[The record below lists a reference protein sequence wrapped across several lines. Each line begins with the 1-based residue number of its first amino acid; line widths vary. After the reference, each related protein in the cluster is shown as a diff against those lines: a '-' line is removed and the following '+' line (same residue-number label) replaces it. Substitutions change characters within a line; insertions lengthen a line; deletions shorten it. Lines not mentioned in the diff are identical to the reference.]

1 MLAFFLAD
9 RREYSTMEWEGYI
22 TIAVVILFIVGL
34 ARSWAAPDLLSLTC
48 LTALVTIGALTGSD
62 RLPGPGEALAGMSNS
77 GLITVGALFV
87 VVAGLTQ
94 TGAMALVVQPLLGR
108 PRTALAA
115 QGRLF
120 LPVMTL
126 SAFLNNTPVVAMF
139 MPVVNEICK
148 KTNISPSKLFLPLAY
163 VATFGGVCTLIGTS
177 TNLIVGGLITKAKL
191 PELPAIHMFDVT
203 WVGLPCALAG
213 VAYLLLFSRRL
224 LPDRRPAISLT
235 DDPRQYTVEMLV
247 QPGGPLV
254 GQSVEKAGLRHL
266 PGLYLAEID
275 RQGVV
280 LPAVGPQERLQTG
293 DRLVFVGI
301 VESVVDLQKMRG
313 LTPATDQT
321 FKLDAPRT
329 QRSLI
334 EAVVS
339 DRCPLVG
346 KSIRE
351 GRFRSEYNAAV
362 IAVARSGKRLTAR
375 IGDIVLQPG
384 DTLLLEA
391 HQEFVQ
397 QRRNSSHFF
406 LVSGVENSAPTRH
419 ERAWLA
425 LAILVGMVTMASLG
439 WLDML
444 AAALVAALLMILARC
459 CTSGEARQSID
470 WSVLLVIGASL
481 GIGQALDTSGAAQVV
496 ARNLID
502 LAGGHPWLVL
512 VMVYFV
518 SMVFTEL
525 VTNNAA
531 AVLVFPIAL
540 AAARSLEVSF
550 MPFAITIMVAASGG
564 FATPIGYQT
573 NLMVFGP
580 GGYKFGDYVRL
591 GVPLD
596 LVFMAVTVTIT
607 PLIYPFY
614 PG

>member
-1 MLAFFLAD
+1 MIG
-9 RREYSTMEWEGYI
+9 WEAWV

-34 ARSWAAPDLLSLTC
+34 ARNWTAPDLLSIAC
-48 LTALVTIGALTGSD
+48 LSLLVAIGAVTGSKL
-62 RLPGPGEALAGMSNS
+62 LPTAGQALSGMGNS

-87 VVAGLTQ
+87 VVAGLAQ
-94 TGAMALVVQPLLGR
+94 TGAMSLIVQPLLGR
-108 PRTALAA
+108 PKTVLAA
-115 QGRLF
+115 QLRLL
-120 LPVMTL
+120 LPVTTL

-139 MPVVNEICK
+139 MPVINEICK
-148 KTNISPSKLFLPLAY
+148 KTNISPSKLFMPMAFA
-163 VATFGGVCTLIGTS
+163 ATFGGVCTVIGTS
-177 TNLIVGGLITKAKL
+177 TNLVVAGLVDKAKL
-191 PELPAIHMFDVT
+191 ADLPRIGMFDIT
-203 WVGLPCALAG
+203 WVGLPCAAAA
-213 VAYLLLFSRRL
+213 VVFVLLFSRRL

-235 DDPRQYTVEMLV
+235 DDPRQYTVEMMV

-254 GQSVEKAGLRHL
+254 GQSIEQAGLRHL

-275 RQGVV
+275 RQGTI
-280 LPAVGPQERLQTG
+280 LPAIGPQERLQAG

-301 VESVVDLQKMRG
+301 IESVVDLQKMRG

-362 IAVARSGKRLTAR
+362 IAVARSGKRITAR

-391 HQEFVQ
+391 HQGFVQ

-406 LVSGVENSAPTRH
+406 LVSGVEHSAPTRH

-425 LAILVGMVTMASLG
+425 LAILAVMVVVAG
-439 WLDML
+439 FEWLDML
-444 AAALVAALLMILARC
+444 TAALLAGLLMILTRC
-459 CTSGEARQSID
+459 CTGDEARQSID

-481 GIGQALDTSGAAQVV
+481 GIGQALDTSGAAQFV
-496 ARNLID
+496 ASRLIN
-502 LAGGHPWLVL
+502 LAGGHPWMVL

-518 SMVFTEL
+518 TMVFTEL

-540 AAARSLEVSF
+540 AAARSLSVSF
-550 MPFAITIMVAASGG
+550 MPFAIVIMIAASGG

-573 NLMVFGP
+573 NLMVYGP
-580 GGYKFGDYVRL
+580 GGYRFSDYVRL

-596 LVFMAVTVTIT
+596 LVFMAVTVLIT
-607 PLIYPFY
+607 PLVYPF
-614 PG
+614 

>member
-1 MLAFFLAD
+1 MV
-9 RREYSTMEWEGYI
+9 WEGWV
-22 TIAVVILFIVGL
+22 TIAVVILFIIGL
-34 ARSWAAPDLLSLTC
+34 ARNWGPPDLVSIAC
-48 LTALVTIGALTGSD
+48 LALLVTIGALTGSD
-62 RLPGPGEALAGMSNS
+62 HLPGAGEALAGMGNS

-94 TGAMALVVQPLLGR
+94 TGAMSLIVQPLLGR

-115 QGRLF
+115 QVRLL
-120 LPVMTL
+120 LPVTTL

-148 KTNISPSKLFLPLAY
+148 KTNISPSKLFMPMAFA
-163 VATFGGVCTLIGTS
+163 ATFGGVCTMIGTS
-177 TNLIVGGLITKAKL
+177 TNLVVAGLIHKAKL
-191 PELPAIHMFDVT
+191 SDVPSIEMFDIT
-203 WVGLPCALAG
+203 WVGLPCA
-213 VAYLLLFSRRL
+213 VASIVFILLFSRWL

-254 GQSVEKAGLRHL
+254 GQSVEQAGLRHL

-275 RQGVV
+275 RQGSI
-280 LPAVGPQERLQTG
+280 LPAVGPQERLQAG

-301 VESVVDLQKMRG
+301 IESVVDLQKMRG

-362 IAVARSGKRLTAR
+362 IAVARSGKRLDAR
-375 IGDIVLQPG
+375 IGDIVLEPG

-391 HQEFVQ
+391 HQGFVQ

-406 LVSGVENSAPTRH
+406 LVSGVENSALPRH

-425 LAILVGMVTMASLG
+425 LTILAAMVVVAG
-439 WLDML
+439 FEWLDML
-444 AAALVAALLMILARC
+444 TAALVAGLLMILARC
-459 CTSGEARQSID
+459 CTTAEARQSID

-481 GIGQALDTSGAAQVV
+481 GIGQALDTSGAAQIV
-496 ARNLID
+496 AGKLINM
-502 LAGGHPWLVL
+502 ASGHPWMVL
-512 VMVYFV
+512 TMVYLV
-518 SMVFTEL
+518 TMIFTEL
-525 VTNNAA
+525 ITNNAA

-550 MPFAITIMVAASGG
+550 MPFAITIMIAASGG

-573 NLMVFGP
+573 NLMVYGP
-580 GGYKFGDYVRL
+580 GGYRFSDYVRI

-596 LVFMAVTVTIT
+596 LVFMAVTVSIT
-607 PLIYPFY
+607 PLIYPFT
-614 PG
+614 PT

>member
-1 MLAFFLAD
+1 MI
-9 RREYSTMEWEGYI
+9 WEGWV
-22 TIAVVILFIVGL
+22 TIAVVILFIIGL
-34 ARSWAAPDLLSLTC
+34 ARNWGPPDLVSIAC
-48 LTALVTIGALTGSD
+48 LALLVTIGSLTGSD
-62 RLPGPGEALAGMSNS
+62 HLPGAGEALAGMGNS

-94 TGAMALVVQPLLGR
+94 TGAMSLIVQPLLGR

-115 QGRLF
+115 QIRLL
-120 LPVMTL
+120 LPVTTL

-139 MPVVNEICK
+139 MPVVDEICK
-148 KTNISPSKLFLPLAY
+148 KTNISPSKLFMPMAFA
-163 VATFGGVCTLIGTS
+163 ATFGGVCTMIGTS
-177 TNLIVGGLITKAKL
+177 TNLIVAGLIDKAKL
-191 PELPAIHMFDVT
+191 ADVPSVEMFDIT
-203 WVGLPCALAG
+203 WVGLPCA
-213 VAYLLLFSRRL
+213 VASIVFILLFSRWL

-254 GQSVEKAGLRHL
+254 GQSVEQAGLRHL

-275 RQGVV
+275 RQGII
-280 LPAVGPQERLQTG
+280 LPAVGPQERLQAG

-301 VESVVDLQKMRG
+301 IESVVDLQKMRG

-339 DRCPLVG
+339 DRCPLIG

-362 IAVARSGKRLTAR
+362 IAVARSGKRLDAR

-391 HQEFVQ
+391 HQGFVQ

-406 LVSGVENSAPTRH
+406 LVSGVENSAPPRH

-425 LAILVGMVTMASLG
+425 LAILAAMVVVAG
-439 WLDML
+439 FDWLDML
-444 AAALVAALLMILARC
+444 TAALVAGLLMILARC
-459 CTSGEARQSID
+459 CTSAEARQSID

-481 GIGQALDTSGAAQVV
+481 GIGQALDTSGAAQIV
-496 ARNLID
+496 AGKLINL
-502 LAGGHPWLVL
+502 ASGHPWMVL
-512 VMVYFV
+512 AMVYLV
-518 SMVFTEL
+518 TMIFTEL
-525 VTNNAA
+525 ITNNAA

-540 AAARSLEVSF
+540 AAARSLGVSF
-550 MPFAITIMVAASGG
+550 MPFAITIMIAASGG

-573 NLMVFGP
+573 NLMVYGP
-580 GGYKFGDYVRL
+580 GGYRFSDYVRI

-596 LVFMAVTVTIT
+596 LVFMAVTVSIT
-607 PLIYPFY
+607 PLIYPFT
-614 PG
+614 PA

>member
-1 MLAFFLAD
+1 MA
-9 RREYSTMEWEGYI
+9 WEGYI

-34 ARSWAAPDLLSLTC
+34 ARAWAAPDLLSLTC
-48 LTALVTIGALTGSD
+48 LTILTTIGALTGSD

-177 TNLIVGGLITKAKL
+177 TNLIVGGLIGKTGLPDLTK
-191 PELPAIHMFDVT
+191 IHMFDVT

-213 VAYLLLFSRRL
+213 VVYLLLFSRRL

-254 GQSVEKAGLRHL
+254 GQSVEQAGLRHL

-275 RQGVV
+275 RQGVI

-301 VESVVDLQKMRG
+301 VESVVDLQRMRG

-321 FKLDAPRT
+321 FKLDAPRV

-351 GRFRSEYNAAV
+351 GRFRTEYNAAV

-391 HQEFVQ
+391 HREFVR

-425 LAILVGMVTMASLG
+425 LAILVGMVTVASLG
-439 WLDML
+439 WLEML
-444 AAALVAALLMILARC
+444 AAALVAALLMIVGRC

-481 GIGQALDTSGAAQVV
+481 GIGQALDSSGAAEAV
-496 ARNLID
+496 ASKLIS

-580 GGYKFGDYVRL
+580 GGYKFSDYVRL

-596 LVFMAVTVTIT
+596 FVFMAVTVSIT
-607 PLIYPFY
+607 PWIYPFH
-614 PG
+614 PS

>member
-1 MLAFFLAD
+1 MP
-9 RREYSTMEWEGYI
+9 WEGWV
-22 TIAVVILFIVGL
+22 TIMVVIVFIVGL
-34 ARSWAAPDLLSLTC
+34 ARNWTAPDVLSMAC
-48 LTALVTIGALTGSD
+48 LAILFAIGALTGSD
-62 RLPGPGEALAGMSNS
+62 RLPTAAEALAGMGNS

-87 VVAGLTQ
+87 VVAGLAQ
-94 TGAMALVVQPLLGR
+94 TGAMALIVQPLLGR
-108 PRTALAA
+108 PRTVLGA
-115 QGRLF
+115 QLKLL
-120 LPVMTL
+120 LPVTTL

-139 MPVVNEICK
+139 MPVVDEICK
-148 KTNISPSKLFLPLAY
+148 KSNISPSKLFMPMAFA
-163 VATFGGVCTLIGTS
+163 ATFGGVCTMIGTS
-177 TNLIVGGLITKAKL
+177 TNLVVAGLVAKAHL
-191 PELPAIHMFDVT
+191 PDLPAIEMFDIT
-203 WVGLPCALAG
+203 WVGLPCA
-213 VAYLLLFSRRL
+213 VASVVFLLLFSRWL

-254 GQSVEKAGLRHL
+254 GQSVERAGLRHL

-275 RQGVV
+275 RQGEIR
-280 LPAVGPQERLQTG
+280 PAIGPQEYLEAG

-301 VESVVDLQKMRG
+301 VESVVDLRKLRG
-313 LTPATDQT
+313 LIPATDQT
-321 FKLDAPRT
+321 FKLDAPRA

-362 IAVARSGKRLTAR
+362 IAVARSGKRIAGR

-391 HQEFVQ
+391 HREFVQ
-397 QRRNSSHFF
+397 QQRNSSHFF
-406 LVSGVENSAPTRH
+406 LVGGVENSAPTRH

-425 LAILVGMVTMASLG
+425 LAILAALVIIAGFE

-444 AAALVAALLMILARC
+444 ATALLAATLMILARC
-459 CTSGEARQSID
+459 CTGSEARQSID

-481 GIGQALDTSGAAQVV
+481 GIGQTLETSGAAEAV
-496 ARNLID
+496 AGRLINLVS
-502 LAGGHPWLVL
+502 GHPWLVL
-512 VMVYFV
+512 VTVYFV
-518 SMVFTEL
+518 TMVFTEL

-540 AAARSLEVSF
+540 AAARSLGVSF
-550 MPFAITIMVAASGG
+550 MPFAIAIMIAASGG

-573 NLMVFGP
+573 NLMVYGP
-580 GGYKFGDYVRL
+580 GGYRFSDYVRL

-596 LVFMAVTVTIT
+596 LVFMVVTVLVT
-607 PLIYPFY
+607 PLIYPFR
-614 PG
+614 PV

>member
-1 MLAFFLAD
+1 MA
-9 RREYSTMEWEGYI
+9 WEGYI

-34 ARSWAAPDLLSLTC
+34 ARAWAAPDLLSLTC
-48 LTALVTIGALTGSD
+48 LTILTTIGALTGSD

-177 TNLIVGGLITKAKL
+177 TNLIVGGLIGKTGL
-191 PELPAIHMFDVT
+191 PDLPKIHMFDVT

-213 VAYLLLFSRRL
+213 VVYLLLFSRRL

-254 GQSVEKAGLRHL
+254 GQSVEQAGLRHL

-275 RQGVV
+275 RQGVI

-301 VESVVDLQKMRG
+301 VESVVDLQRMRG

-321 FKLDAPRT
+321 FKLDAPRV

-351 GRFRSEYNAAV
+351 GRFRTEYNAAV

-391 HQEFVQ
+391 HREFVR

-406 LVSGVENSAPTRH
+406 LISGVENSAPTRH

-425 LAILVGMVTMASLG
+425 LAILVGMVTVASLG
-439 WLDML
+439 WLEML
-444 AAALVAALLMILARC
+444 AAALVAALLMIVGRC

-481 GIGQALDTSGAAQVV
+481 GIGQALDSSGAAEAV
-496 ARNLID
+496 ASKLIS

-573 NLMVFGP
+573 TLMVFGP
-580 GGYKFGDYVRL
+580 GGYKFSDYVRL

-596 LVFMAVTVTIT
+596 LVFMAVTVSIT
-607 PLIYPFY
+607 PWIYPFH
-614 PG
+614 PS

>member
-1 MLAFFLAD
+1 MP
-9 RREYSTMEWEGYI
+9 WEGWV
-22 TIAVVILFIVGL
+22 TIAVVIVFIVGL
-34 ARSWAAPDLLSLTC
+34 ARNWTAPDVLSLAC
-48 LTALVTIGALTGSD
+48 LSLLVAIGSVAGSD
-62 RLPGPGEALAGMSNS
+62 RLPTAGKALAGMGNS

-94 TGAMALVVQPLLGR
+94 TGAMALIVQPLLGR
-108 PRTALAA
+108 PRTALGA
-115 QGRLF
+115 QLRLL
-120 LPVMTL
+120 LPVTTL

-148 KTNISPSKLFLPLAY
+148 KTNISPSKLFMPMAFA
-163 VATFGGVCTLIGTS
+163 ATFGGVCTMIGTS
-177 TNLIVGGLITKAKL
+177 TNLVIAGLIEKAQL
-191 PELPAIHMFDVT
+191 PDLPAVEMFDIT
-203 WVGLPCALAG
+203 WVGLPCAAAS
-213 VAYLLLFSRRL
+213 VIFLLLFSRRL
-224 LPDRRPAISLT
+224 LPDRKPAISLT
-235 DDPRQYTVEMLV
+235 DDPRRYTVEMLV

-254 GQSVEKAGLRHL
+254 GQSVEQAGLRHL

-275 RQGVV
+275 RQGEIR
-280 LPAVGPQERLQTG
+280 PAVGPQERLQAG

-301 VESVVDLQKMRG
+301 LESVVDLQKTRG

-346 KSIRE
+346 KSVRE

-362 IAVARSGKRLTAR
+362 IAVARSGKRITAR

-397 QRRNSSHFF
+397 QKRNSSHFF

-425 LAILVGMVTMASLG
+425 LAILAGMVIVAG
-439 WLDML
+439 FEWLDML
-444 AAALVAALLMILARC
+444 TAALLAGLLMILARC
-459 CTSGEARQSID
+459 CTGSEARQSID

-481 GIGQALDTSGAAQVV
+481 GIGHALDSSGAAEAV
-496 ARNLID
+496 ASRLINL
-502 LAGGHPWLVL
+502 ASGHPWLVL

-518 SMVFTEL
+518 TMVFTEL

-540 AAARSLEVSF
+540 AAARSLSVSF
-550 MPFAITIMVAASGG
+550 MPFAIAIMIAASGG

-573 NLMVFGP
+573 NLMVYGP
-580 GGYKFGDYVRL
+580 GGYRFSDYVRV

-596 LVFMAVTVTIT
+596 LVFMAVTVLVT
-607 PLIYPFY
+607 PLVYPFH
-614 PG
+614 PV

>member
-1 MLAFFLAD
+1 MP
-9 RREYSTMEWEGYI
+9 WEAWI
-22 TIAVVILFIVGL
+22 TIAVVMLFIVGL
-34 ARSWAAPDLLSLTC
+34 ARNWTAPDLLSMTC
-48 LTALVTIGALTGSD
+48 LALLVAIGSLTGSD
-62 RLPGPGEALAGMSNS
+62 RLPTASRALSGMGNS

-94 TGAMALVVQPLLGR
+94 TGAMALIVQPLLGR

-115 QGRLF
+115 QARMLV
-120 LPVMTL
+120 PVATL

-148 KTNISPSKLFLPLAY
+148 KTGISPSKLFLPLVYA
-163 VATFGGVCTLIGTS
+163 ATFGGVCTMIGTS
-177 TNLIVGGLITKAKL
+177 TNLVVAGLIDKAKL
-191 PELPAIHMFDVT
+191 PELPAVGMFDVT
-203 WVGLPCALAG
+203 WVGLPCAVAG
-213 VAYLLLFSRRL
+213 VVYLLLFSRWL

-254 GQSVEKAGLRHL
+254 GQSVEQAGLRHL

-275 RQGVV
+275 RQGII
-280 LPAVGPQERLQTG
+280 LPAVAPQERLQAG
-293 DRLVFVGI
+293 DRLAFVGI
-301 VESVVDLQKMRG
+301 IESVVDLQRMRG
-313 LTPATDQT
+313 LTPATNQT

-329 QRSLI
+329 QRILI

-339 DRCPLVG
+339 DRCPLIG
-346 KSIRE
+346 KNIRE

-362 IAVARSGKRLTAR
+362 IAVARSGKRIAAR

-406 LVSGVENSAPTRH
+406 LISGVENSAPTRH
-419 ERAWLA
+419 ERAWIA
-425 LAILVGMVTMASLG
+425 LAILAGMVLLAGLG
-439 WLDML
+439 WLEML
-444 AAALVAALLMILARC
+444 AAALLAGLLMILARC
-459 CTSGEARQSID
+459 CTGNEARQSID

-496 ARNLID
+496 ASKLINL
-502 LAGGHPWLVL
+502 ASGHPWLVL
-512 VMVYFV
+512 AMVYV
-518 SMVFTEL
+518 VTMIFTEL

-540 AAARSLEVSF
+540 AASRSLGVSF
-550 MPFAITIMVAASGG
+550 MPFAMTIMVAASGG

-573 NLMVFGP
+573 NLMVYGP
-580 GGYKFGDYVRL
+580 GGYRFSDYVRL

-596 LVFMAVTVTIT
+596 LIFMTVTVLLT
-607 PLIYPFY
+607 PWVYPFH
-614 PG
+614 PA

>member
-1 MLAFFLAD
+1 MV
-9 RREYSTMEWEGYI
+9 WEAWV

-34 ARSWAAPDLLSLTC
+34 ARGWTTPDLLSMAC
-48 LTALVTIGALTGSD
+48 LALLVAIGAISGSD
-62 RLPGPGEALAGMSNS
+62 RLPTAAQALSGMGNS

-94 TGAMALVVQPLLGR
+94 TGAMGLIVQPLLGR
-108 PRTALAA
+108 PRTTLAA
-115 QGRLF
+115 QVRLL
-120 LPVMTL
+120 LPVATM

-139 MPVVNEICK
+139 MPVVDEICK
-148 KTNISPSKLFLPLAY
+148 KTRISPSKLFLPLVYA
-163 VATFGGVCTLIGTS
+163 ATFGGVCTMIGTS
-177 TNLIVGGLITKAKL
+177 TNLVVAGLIDRAKL
-191 PELPAIHMFDVT
+191 PDLRTIEMFDIT
-203 WVGLPCALAG
+203 WVGLPCAAAG
-213 VAYLLLFSRRL
+213 VIFVLLFSRRL

-247 QPGGPLV
+247 QPSGPLV
-254 GQSVEKAGLRHL
+254 GQTVAQAGLRRL
-266 PGLYLAEID
+266 AGLYLAEID
-275 RQGVV
+275 RQGTI
-280 LPAVGPQERLQTG
+280 LPAVGPRERLQAG

-301 VESVVDLQKMRG
+301 IESVVDLQRTRG
-313 LTPATDQT
+313 LAPATDQT

-329 QRSLI
+329 KRCLI

-362 IAVARSGKRLTAR
+362 IAVARSGKRISAR

-391 HQEFVQ
+391 HQGFVQ
-397 QRRNSSHFF
+397 ERRNSSHFF

-425 LAILVGMVTMASLG
+425 LAILAAMVIAAGFG

-444 AAALVAALLMILARC
+444 AAALLAGLLMILARC
-459 CTSGEARQSID
+459 CTGDEARQSID

-481 GIGQALDTSGAAQVV
+481 GIGGALDSSGAAQAV
-496 ARNLID
+496 ASNLIS
-502 LAGGHPWLVL
+502 LASGHPWLVL
-512 VMVYFV
+512 AMVYFV
-518 SMVFTEL
+518 TMIFTEL
-525 VTNNAA
+525 ITNNAA

-540 AAARSLEVSF
+540 AAARSLGVSF
-550 MPFAITIMVAASGG
+550 MPFAIVIMVAASGG

-573 NLMVFGP
+573 NLMVYGP
-580 GGYKFGDYVRL
+580 GGYRFSDYARL

-596 LVFMAVTVTIT
+596 LVFMTVAVLLA
-607 PLIYPFY
+607 PLVYPFH
-614 PG
+614 PA

>member
-1 MLAFFLAD
+1 MIG
-9 RREYSTMEWEGYI
+9 WEGWV

-34 ARSWAAPDLLSLTC
+34 ARNWTAPDLWAIACLSL
-48 LTALVTIGALTGSD
+48 LVAIGAVTGSKL
-62 RLPGPGEALAGMSNS
+62 LPTAGQALSGMGNS

-87 VVAGLTQ
+87 VVAGLAQ
-94 TGAMALVVQPLLGR
+94 TGAMSLIVQPLLGR
-108 PRTALAA
+108 PKTVLAA
-115 QGRLF
+115 QLRLL
-120 LPVMTL
+120 LPVTTL

-139 MPVVNEICK
+139 MPVIDEICK
-148 KTNISPSKLFLPLAY
+148 KTNISPSKLFMPMAFA
-163 VATFGGVCTLIGTS
+163 ATFGGVCTVIGTS
-177 TNLIVGGLITKAKL
+177 TNLVVTGLVDKAQIPDL
-191 PELPAIHMFDVT
+191 PRIGMFDIT
-203 WVGLPCALAG
+203 WVGLPCAAAA
-213 VAYLLLFSRRL
+213 VVFLLFFSRRL

-235 DDPRQYTVEMLV
+235 DDPRQYTVEMMV

-254 GQSVEKAGLRHL
+254 GQSIEQAGLRHL

-275 RQGVV
+275 RQGTV
-280 LPAVGPQERLQTG
+280 LPAIGPQERLQAG

-301 VESVVDLQKMRG
+301 IESVVDLQKMRG

-362 IAVARSGKRLTAR
+362 IAVARSGKRITAR

-391 HQEFVQ
+391 HQGFVQ

-406 LVSGVENSAPTRH
+406 LVSGVEHSAPTRH

-425 LAILVGMVTMASLG
+425 LAILALMVVVAG
-439 WLDML
+439 FEWLDML
-444 AAALVAALLMILARC
+444 SAALLAGLLMILTRC
-459 CTSGEARQSID
+459 CTEDEARQSID

-481 GIGQALDTSGAAQVV
+481 GIGQALDTSGAAQFV
-496 ARNLID
+496 ASRLINL
-502 LAGGHPWLVL
+502 ASGHPWMVL

-518 SMVFTEL
+518 TMVFTEL

-540 AAARSLEVSF
+540 AAARSLSVSF
-550 MPFAITIMVAASGG
+550 MPFAIVIMIAASGG

-573 NLMVFGP
+573 NLMVYGP
-580 GGYKFGDYVRL
+580 GGYRFSDYVRL

-596 LVFMAVTVTIT
+596 LVFMAVTVSIT
-607 PLIYPFY
+607 PLVYPF
-614 PG
+614 

>member
-1 MLAFFLAD
+1 
-9 RREYSTMEWEGYI
+9 MEWEGYL
-22 TIAVVILFIVGL
+22 TIAVVGLFIIGL
-34 ARSWAAPDLLSLTC
+34 ARNWAAPDLLSLSC
-48 LTALVTIGALTGSD
+48 LAILVTIGSLSGSR
-62 RLPGPGEALAGMSNS
+62 RLPGAAEALAGMSNS
-77 GLITVGALFV
+77 GLLTVGALFV

-94 TGAMALVVQPLLGR
+94 TGAMALIVQPLLGR
-108 PRTALAA
+108 PQTALAA
-115 QGRLF
+115 QLRLL
-120 LPVMTL
+120 LPVTSL

-139 MPVVNEICK
+139 MPVLNEICK
-148 KTNISPSKLFLPLAY
+148 KNNIGPSKLYLPLAY
-163 VATFGGVCTLIGTS
+163 AATFGGICTLIGTS
-177 TNLIVGGLITKAKL
+177 TNLIVGGLVAETNL
-191 PELPAIHMFDVT
+191 PDLTTIHMFDVT
-203 WVGLPCALAG
+203 WVGLPCALVG
-213 VAYLLLFSRRL
+213 VGYLLLFSRRL
-224 LPDRRPAISLT
+224 LPDRRPPISLT

-254 GQSVEKAGLRHL
+254 GQSVEQAGLRHL

-275 RQGVV
+275 RQGTI

-301 VESVVDLQKMRG
+301 VESVVDLQRMRG

-321 FKLDAPRT
+321 FKLDAPRA

-339 DRCPLVG
+339 DRCPLIG
-346 KSIRE
+346 KSIRA
-351 GRFRSEYNAAV
+351 GRFRTEYNAAV
-362 IAVARSGKRLTAR
+362 IAVARSGKRLAAR

-391 HQEFVQ
+391 HQEFVE

-425 LAILVGMVTMASLG
+425 LAILAAMVTAASLG
-439 WLDML
+439 WLNML
-444 AAALVAALLMILARC
+444 TAALLAALLMILCRC

-481 GIGQALDTSGAAQVV
+481 GIGQAMGTSGAAAVV
-496 ARNLID
+496 ADKFINL
-502 LAGGHPWLVL
+502 ASGHPWLVL

-518 SMVFTEL
+518 SMLFTEL

-540 AAARSLEVSF
+540 AAARTLEVSF
-550 MPFAITIMVAASGG
+550 MPFAIAIMIAASGG
-564 FATPIGYQT
+564 FSTPIGYQT

-580 GGYKFGDYVRL
+580 GGYKFSDYVRL
-591 GVPLD
+591 GAPLD
-596 LVFMAVTVTIT
+596 LLFMAVTVTIT
-607 PLIYPFY
+607 PWIYPFH
-614 PG
+614 PS

>member
-1 MLAFFLAD
+1 MA
-9 RREYSTMEWEGYI
+9 WEGYI

-34 ARSWAAPDLLSLTC
+34 ARAWAAPDLLSLTC
-48 LTALVTIGALTGSD
+48 LTILTTIGALTGSD

-177 TNLIVGGLITKAKL
+177 TNLIVGGLIGKTGL
-191 PELPAIHMFDVT
+191 PDLPKIHMFDVT

-213 VAYLLLFSRRL
+213 VVYLLLFSRRL

-254 GQSVEKAGLRHL
+254 GQSVEQAGLRHL

-275 RQGVV
+275 RQGVI

-293 DRLVFVGI
+293 GRLVFVGI
-301 VESVVDLQKMRG
+301 VESVVDLQRMRG

-321 FKLDAPRT
+321 FKLDAPRV

-351 GRFRSEYNAAV
+351 GRFRTEYNAAV

-391 HQEFVQ
+391 HREFVR

-406 LVSGVENSAPTRH
+406 LISGVENSAPTRH

-425 LAILVGMVTMASLG
+425 LAILVGMVTVASLG
-439 WLDML
+439 WLEML
-444 AAALVAALLMILARC
+444 AAALVAALLMIVGRC

-481 GIGQALDTSGAAQVV
+481 GIGQALDSSGAAEAV
-496 ARNLID
+496 ASKLIS

-580 GGYKFGDYVRL
+580 GGYKFSDYVRL

-596 LVFMAVTVTIT
+596 LVFMAVTVSIT
-607 PLIYPFY
+607 PWIYPFH
-614 PG
+614 PS

>member
-1 MLAFFLAD
+1 MV
-9 RREYSTMEWEGYI
+9 WEGWV
-22 TIAVVILFIVGL
+22 TIVVVALFIVGL
-34 ARSWAAPDLLSLTC
+34 ARNWAAPDVLSIACLVLLV
-48 LTALVTIGALTGSD
+48 AVGDLTGSE
-62 RLPGPGEALAGMSNS
+62 RLPSAREALSGMGNS
-77 GLITVGALFV
+77 GLLTVGALFV
-87 VVAGLTQ
+87 VVTGLCQ
-94 TGAMALVVQPLLGR
+94 TGAMAMIVQPLLGR

-115 QGRLF
+115 QMRLL
-120 LPVMTL
+120 LPVTTL

-148 KTNISPSKLFLPLAY
+148 KTNISPSKLLLPMAY
-163 VATFGGVCTLIGTS
+163 AATFGGVCTMIGTS
-177 TNLIVGGLITKAKL
+177 TNLVVAGLIDKANL
-191 PELPAIHMFDVT
+191 PDVSQLRMFDIA
-203 WVGLPCALAG
+203 WVGLPCAVAG
-213 VAYLLLFSRRL
+213 TVFILIFSRWL

-235 DDPRQYTVEMLV
+235 DDPRQYTVEMLA

-254 GQSVEKAGLRHL
+254 GQSVEQAGLRHL
-266 PGLYLAEID
+266 PGLHLAEID
-275 RQGVV
+275 RKGII
-280 LPAVGPQERLQTG
+280 LPAVGPQERLQAG
-293 DRLVFVGI
+293 DRLLFVGVI
-301 VESVVDLQKMRG
+301 ESVVDLQKIRG

-329 QRSLI
+329 QRCLI

-339 DRCPLVG
+339 DRCPLAG

-362 IAVARSGKRLTAR
+362 IAVARSGKRITGR

-391 HQEFVQ
+391 HQDFVQ

-425 LAILVGMVTMASLG
+425 LAILAAMVAVASFG

-444 AAALVAALLMILARC
+444 AASLLAGVLMILVRC
-459 CTSGEARQSID
+459 CTGTEARQSID

-481 GIGQALDTSGAAQVV
+481 GIGKALDTSGAAQVV
-496 ARNLID
+496 ASTLVNL
-502 LAGGHPWLVL
+502 ASGHPWLVL
-512 VMVYFV
+512 VMVYLV
-518 SMVFTEL
+518 TMVFTEL

-540 AAARSLEVSF
+540 AAARSLGVSF
-550 MPFAITIMVAASGG
+550 LPFAITIMVAASGG

-573 NLMVFGP
+573 NLMVYGP
-580 GGYKFGDYVRL
+580 GGYRFSDYVRL

-596 LVFMAVTVTIT
+596 LVFMVVTVLVT
-607 PLIYPFY
+607 PLVYPFH
-614 PG
+614 PV

>member
-1 MLAFFLAD
+1 MAFEWLH
-9 RREYSTMEWEGYI
+9 EMTWEGWATI
-22 TIAVVILFIVGL
+22 TVVAMFILGL
-34 ARSWAAPDLLSLTC
+34 ARGWAAPDLLSLAC
-48 LTALVTIGALTGSD
+48 LAILVMLGALTGSD
-62 RLPGPGEALAGMSNS
+62 QLPGAGEALAGMGNS

-87 VVAGLTQ
+87 VVTGLTQ
-94 TGAMALVVQPLLGR
+94 TGAMALIVQPLLGR
-108 PRTALAA
+108 PSTALAA
-115 QGRLF
+115 QLRLL
-120 LPVMTL
+120 LPVTTL

-148 KTNISPSKLFLPLAY
+148 KTGISPSKLYLPLAY
-163 VATFGGVCTLIGTS
+163 AATFGGVCTLIGTS
-177 TNLIVGGLITKAKL
+177 TNLIVAGLIAQAGL
-191 PELPAIHMFDVT
+191 PDMPAVRMFDVT
-203 WVGLPCALAG
+203 WVGLPCAVAG
-213 VAYLLLFSRRL
+213 VAYILLFSRRL

-275 RQGVV
+275 RQGIV
-280 LPAVGPQERLQTG
+280 LPAVGPDERLQAG
-293 DRLVFVGI
+293 DRLGFVGI
-301 VESVVDLQKMRG
+301 IESVVDLQKLRG
-313 LTPATDQT
+313 LIPATDQT
-321 FKLDAPRT
+321 FKLNAPRT
-329 QRSLI
+329 QRCLI

-362 IAVARSGKRLTAR
+362 IAVARSGKRIAAR
-375 IGDIVLQPG
+375 IGDIVLQAG

-397 QRRNSSHFF
+397 QRRNSSHFY
-406 LVSGVENSAPTRH
+406 LISGVENSAPPRH

-425 LAILVGMVTMASLG
+425 LAILAGMVLVASLG

-444 AAALVAALLMILARC
+444 TASLVAGLLMILARC
-459 CTSGEARQSID
+459 CTSAEARQSID

-481 GIGQALDTSGAAQVV
+481 GIGRALETSGAAQVV
-496 ARNLID
+496 ASNLIS
-502 LAGGHPWLVL
+502 LASGHPWLVL
-512 VMVYFV
+512 VMVYLV
-518 SMVFTEL
+518 TMCFTEL
-525 VTNNAA
+525 ITNNAA

-540 AAARSLEVSF
+540 AAARSLDVSF
-550 MPFAITIMVAASGG
+550 LPFAITIMVAASSC

-573 NLMVFGP
+573 NLMVYGP
-580 GGYKFGDYVRL
+580 GGYRFTDYLRI

-596 LVFMAVTVTIT
+596 LVFMAVTVSLT
-607 PLIYPFY
+607 PLAFPFH
-614 PG
+614 PI

>member
-1 MLAFFLAD
+1 MA
-9 RREYSTMEWEGYI
+9 WEGWV
-22 TIAVVILFIVGL
+22 TIAVVTLFMVGL
-34 ARSWAAPDLLSLTC
+34 ARNWTAPDVLGIAC
-48 LTALVTIGALTGSD
+48 LTLLVAIGALTGSE
-62 RLPGPGEALAGMSNS
+62 RLPAPSEALSGMGNS
-77 GLITVGALFV
+77 GLLTVGALFV
-87 VVAGLTQ
+87 VVAGLSQ
-94 TGAMALVVQPLLGR
+94 TGAVALIVQPLLGH

-115 QGRLF
+115 QVKLL
-120 LPVMTL
+120 LPVTTL

-139 MPVVNEICK
+139 MPVVDEICK
-148 KTNISPSKLFLPLAY
+148 KTKISPSKLFLPMAY
-163 VATFGGVCTLIGTS
+163 AGTFGGVCTMIGTS
-177 TNLIVGGLITKAKL
+177 TNLVVAGLIDKASL
-191 PELPAIHMFDVT
+191 PDVPDFRMFDIA
-203 WVGLPCALAG
+203 WVGLPCAVAG
-213 VAYLLLFSRRL
+213 TVFILIFSRWL

-254 GQSVEKAGLRHL
+254 GQSVEQAGLRHL

-275 RQGVV
+275 RQGVI
-280 LPAVGPQERLQTG
+280 LPAVGPKERLQAG
-293 DRLVFVGI
+293 DRLLFVGI
-301 VESVVDLQKMRG
+301 IESVVDLQKMRG

-329 QRSLI
+329 HRCLI

-362 IAVARSGKRLTAR
+362 IAVARSGKRITAR
-375 IGDIVLQPG
+375 IGDIVLQSG

-391 HQEFVQ
+391 HRDFVE
-397 QRRNSSHFF
+397 QRRNSTHFY
-406 LVSGVENSAPTRH
+406 LVSGIANSAPRRH

-425 LAILVGMVTMASLG
+425 LAILAAMVIVAGFG

-444 AAALVAALLMILARC
+444 AAALLAGTLMILVGC
-459 CTSGEARQSID
+459 CTATEARRSID

-496 ARNLID
+496 ASTLINL
-502 LAGGHPWLVL
+502 ASGHPWLVL
-512 VMVYFV
+512 VMVYLV
-518 SMVFTEL
+518 TMVFTEL

-540 AAARSLEVSF
+540 AAARSLGVNF
-550 MPFAITIMVAASGG
+550 LPFAITIMIAASGG

-573 NLMVFGP
+573 NLMVYGP
-580 GGYKFGDYVRL
+580 GGYRFSDYLRL

-596 LVFMAVTVTIT
+596 LVFMIVTVFVT
-607 PLIYPFY
+607 PLVYPFH
-614 PG
+614 PV

>member
-1 MLAFFLAD
+1 M
-9 RREYSTMEWEGYI
+9 T
-22 TIAVVILFIVGL
+22 
-34 ARSWAAPDLLSLTC
+34 
-48 LTALVTIGALTGSD
+48 
-62 RLPGPGEALAGMSNS
+62 
-77 GLITVGALFV
+77 
-87 VVAGLTQ
+87 
-94 TGAMALVVQPLLGR
+94 
-108 PRTALAA
+108 
-115 QGRLF
+115 
-120 LPVMTL
+120 TL

-139 MPVVNEICK
+139 MPVVDEICK
-148 KTNISPSKLFLPLAY
+148 KTNISPSKLFMPMAFA
-163 VATFGGVCTLIGTS
+163 ATFGGVCTMIGTS
-177 TNLIVGGLITKAKL
+177 TNLVVAGLIDKAQL
-191 PELPAIHMFDVT
+191 PDLPAIEMFDIT
-203 WVGLPCALAG
+203 WVGLPCAAAS
-213 VAYLLLFSRRL
+213 VVFMLLFSRWL

-254 GQSVEKAGLRHL
+254 GQSVEQAGLRHL

-275 RQGVV
+275 RQGSI
-280 LPAVGPQERLQTG
+280 LPAVGPQERLQAG

-301 VESVVDLQKMRG
+301 IESVVDLQKMRG
-313 LTPATDQT
+313 LIPATDQT
-321 FKLDAPRT
+321 FKLDAPRM
-329 QRSLI
+329 QRRLI

-362 IAVARSGKRLTAR
+362 IAVSRSGKRIAAR
-375 IGDIVLQPG
+375 VGDIVLQPG

-397 QRRNSSHFF
+397 QRRNSSDFF

-425 LAILVGMVTMASLG
+425 LAILAAMVIVAG
-439 WLDML
+439 FEWLDML
-444 AAALVAALLMILARC
+444 TAALLAGLLMILARC
-459 CTSGEARQSID
+459 CTGSEARQSID

-496 ARNLID
+496 ASKLINL
-502 LAGGHPWLVL
+502 ASGHPWLVL

-518 SMVFTEL
+518 TMVFTEL

-540 AAARSLEVSF
+540 AAARSLSVSF
-550 MPFAITIMVAASGG
+550 MPFAITIMIAASGG

-573 NLMVFGP
+573 NLMVYGP
-580 GGYKFGDYVRL
+580 GGYRFSDYLRL

-596 LVFMAVTVTIT
+596 LVFMVVTVLVT
-607 PLIYPFY
+607 PLVYPFR
-614 PG
+614 PV

>member
-1 MLAFFLAD
+1 MV
-9 RREYSTMEWEGYI
+9 WEAWV
-22 TIAVVILFIVGL
+22 TLAVVALFIVGL
-34 ARSWAAPDLLSLTC
+34 ARNWTAPDLLSISC
-48 LTALVTIGALTGSD
+48 LSILVAIGALAGSD
-62 RLPGPGEALAGMSNS
+62 RLPTASQALAGMGNS

-94 TGAMALVVQPLLGR
+94 TGAMALIVQPLLGR

-115 QGRLF
+115 QLRLL
-120 LPVMTL
+120 LPVTTL

-139 MPVVNEICK
+139 MPVVDEICK
-148 KTNISPSKLFLPLAY
+148 KTNISPSKLFMPMAFA
-163 VATFGGVCTLIGTS
+163 ATFGGVCTMIGTS
-177 TNLIVGGLITKAKL
+177 TNLIVAGLVDKAKL
-191 PELPAIHMFDVT
+191 PDLPAIEMFDIT
-203 WVGLPCALAG
+203 WVGLPCAAAS
-213 VAYLLLFSRRL
+213 VVFVLLFSRWL

-254 GQSVEKAGLRHL
+254 GQSVEQAGLRHL
-266 PGLYLAEID
+266 PGLFLAEID
-275 RQGVV
+275 RQGVI
-280 LPAVGPQERLQTG
+280 LPAIGPQERLQAG

-301 VESVVDLQKMRG
+301 IESVVDLQKMRG

-362 IAVARSGKRLTAR
+362 IAAARSGKRITAR

-391 HQEFVQ
+391 HQEFVR

-425 LAILVGMVTMASLG
+425 LAILAAMVIVAG
-439 WLDML
+439 FEWLDML
-444 AAALVAALLMILARC
+444 TAALLAGLLMILARC
-459 CTSGEARQSID
+459 CTGTEARQNID

-481 GIGQALDTSGAAQVV
+481 GIGLALETSGAAEVV
-496 ARNLID
+496 ASKLINLASD
-502 LAGGHPWLVL
+502 NPWLVL

-518 SMVFTEL
+518 TMVFTEL
-525 VTNNAA
+525 ITNNAA

-540 AAARSLEVSF
+540 AAARSLNVSF
-550 MPFAITIMVAASGG
+550 MPFAIAIMIAASGG

-573 NLMVFGP
+573 NLMVYGP
-580 GGYKFGDYVRL
+580 GGYRFSDYVRL

-596 LVFMAVTVTIT
+596 FVFMAVTVLVT
-607 PLIYPFY
+607 PLVYPFH
-614 PG
+614 PA